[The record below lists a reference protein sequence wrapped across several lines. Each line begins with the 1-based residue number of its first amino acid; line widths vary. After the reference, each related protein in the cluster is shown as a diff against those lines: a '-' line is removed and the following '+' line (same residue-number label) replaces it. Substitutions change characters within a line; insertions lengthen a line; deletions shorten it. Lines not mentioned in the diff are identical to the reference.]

1 VVKPARVARIRS
13 DSTDVTAAPSLAGLN
28 DQEFEQVLLKN
39 AHPPA
44 RDAGTWEQ
52 LTRPELIDRTKRVLI
67 AMRDRNRRAIHRKN
81 RHLNEFH
88 AKCQGRGEQGRRD
101 WFAAKAE
108 HERWTLAAKNF
119 DHTVCG
125 ALDEIDAIRET
136 QANHRGR
143 GPAYRERFASALQ
156 AIREHQT
163 ASRKANLEPESHDLA
178 LWKVLDHLTTSPA
191 PRRQPPQTSR
201 ELPA

>member
-1 VVKPARVARIRS
+1 MVKPARAVRTLS
-13 DSTDVTAAPSLAGLN
+13 DKTDVMAAPSLAGLN

-39 AHPPA
+39 AHPPV
-44 RDAGTWEQ
+44 RDAHVWEQ
-52 LTRPELIDRTKRVLI
+52 LTTPQLIDRTKRVLI

-101 WFAAKAE
+101 WFAAKAA

-119 DHTVCG
+119 DHTVCA
-125 ALDEIDAIRET
+125 ALGEVDEIGHARAD
-136 QANHRGR
+136 HRGR
-143 GPAYRERFASALQ
+143 GAAYHDRFASAVQ
-156 AIREHQT
+156 AIREHQK
-163 ASRKANLEPESHDLA
+163 ASRKANLEPKSHDLA
-178 LWKVLDHLTTSPA
+178 LWKVLDRLTTSPA
-191 PRRQPPQTSR
+191 PHQPPQTSP